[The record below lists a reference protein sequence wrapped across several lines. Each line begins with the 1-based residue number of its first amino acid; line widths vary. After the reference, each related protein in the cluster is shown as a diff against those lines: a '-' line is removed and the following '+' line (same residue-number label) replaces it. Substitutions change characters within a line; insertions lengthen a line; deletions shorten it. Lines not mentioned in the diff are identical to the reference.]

1 MSIKSEWRTEPVDWR
16 AAHAPVVVGVNL
28 ESASHRAAVEYA
40 IVEAAVSGRPVVLLG
55 VAPGRSLGLARPSY
69 DPDEGWSGGLRQ
81 LAEGLRERFPY
92 VDVRVELE
100 VGSDPFDHLLNRSVA
115 RGLLVVGSRG
125 RRSLSRVVLGST
137 SLAVAGWSR
146 VPVVVVPTVW
156 AAQKHL
162 RGPVVVGLDPDHDNG
177 AVLAFATAVAVQREV
192 EVVAVEDASGDPA
205 AALLSESA
213 RAQLVVLG
221 RRPPGR
227 FALPLGPVAREVLN
241 RAMTPVAVVP
251 SPRSVPATR
260 AGSPRGLRS

>member
-1 MSIKSEWRTEPVDWR
+1 MSIRTEWRTEPVDWR
-16 AAHAPVVVGVNL
+16 AARAPVVVGVDL

-40 IVEAAVSGRPVVLLG
+40 MVEAAVSGRPVVLLG
-55 VAPGRSLGLARPSY
+55 VAPGRSLGLGRRSY
-69 DPDEGWSGGLRQ
+69 DPDEGWSGGLRR
-81 LAEGLRERFPY
+81 LADGLRERFPY

-100 VGSDPFDHLLNRSVA
+100 VGDPFDHLLNRSVA

-125 RRSLSRVVLGST
+125 RRSFARTVLGST

-146 VPVVVVPTVW
+146 VPVVVVPAVW
-156 AAQKHL
+156 APQKHL

-177 AVLAFATAVAVQREV
+177 VVLAFATAVAVEREV
-192 EVVAVEDASGDPA
+192 EVVTVEDTSGDPA
-205 AALLSESA
+205 GALLWASA

-227 FALPLGPVAREVLN
+227 FALPLGPVAREMLN
-241 RAMTPVAVVP
+241 RAVTPVAVVP

-260 AGSPRGLRS
+260 AASPRGPRS